1 MGFVLLTQKGKKWSE
16 IEWGGLNQD
25 ERHKSWPLRA
35 ENTELYLYYYDS
47 NVLELMGVSLINVA
61 VAHS

>member
-1 MGFVLLTQKGKKWSE
+1 MKDTKVDLSRVG
-16 IEWGGLNQD
+16 
-25 ERHKSWPLRA
+25 
-35 ENTELYLYYYDS
+35 NTDLYLYYYDS